1 MSIRFD
7 DCVLETDTRQLLRGG
22 MPVPL
27 TPKAYEL
34 LELLVT
40 QRPKAVS
47 KVEIYD
53 RLWPRTFV
61 SEVNL
66 ARLMFEIRTAL
77 GDQARRPRYLRTVRG
92 FGYAFCATG
101 TDVTRSKAV
110 PRTSGPSFWLI
121 WKDKEQALQ
130 EGENVLGRTREADV
144 MIESTS
150 VSRRHARIV
159 VAHGTAILEDL
170 GSKNGTR
177 VAGRKAERPV
187 SLSDGDLI
195 RVGSVDVTFR
205 MLPPEAPTATARE
218 GNP

>member
-1 MSIRFD
+1 MSIRFGE
-7 DCVLETDTRQLLRGG
+7 CVLETDTRQLLRAGT
-22 MPVPL
+22 PVPL

-34 LELLVT
+34 LELLIAR
-40 QRPKAVS
+40 RPRAVS
-47 KVEIYD
+47 KAEIHD
-53 RLWPRTFV
+53 QLWPRTFV

-77 GDQARRPRYLRTVRG
+77 GDQARRPRYVRTVRG
-92 FGYAFCATG
+92 FGYSFCAVG
-101 TDVTRSKAV
+101 TEVTRPTAA
-110 PRTSGPSFWLI
+110 PRTAGPSFWLI
-121 WKDKEQALQ
+121 WRDKEQALQ

-150 VSRRHARIV
+150 VSRRHAQIV

-177 VAGRKAERPV
+177 VAGLKIDRPV

-195 RVGSVDVTFR
+195 RVGSVEVTFR

-218 GNP
+218 DNR